1 MVFNIFRIFD
11 PGEGGKRE
19 GGRGEGATHYP
30 PFPATYFR
38 THLYGFL
45 AHDYSWYVI
54 NPLPLPVPSLP
65 LKCVRI
71 AFFMLWSD
79 GSYNIGSC

>member
-1 MVFNIFRIFD
+1 MVFNNFRIFD

-45 AHDYSWYVI
+45 ADDYRWYETNGI
-54 NPLPLPVPSLP
+54 
-65 LKCVRI
+65 KCVLGSL
-71 AFFMLWSD
+71 FFMLWSD